1 MSPITTLID
10 SLPINQVNGPTK
22 RFFKCLLHIE
32 EDRDI
37 QLNVRLDWTRKSA
50 SLFLASKS
58 TPRAAGP
65 PPPLPLLHETK
76 L

>member
-1 MSPITTLID
+1 VISAGNLFSNMSPITTLID

-50 SLFLASKS
+50 SLFLVPLVVDS
-58 TPRAAGP
+58 AANV
-65 PPPLPLLHETK
+65 
-76 L
+76 